1 MPMSVQQSLA
11 EVWVSSGLI
20 PFGIIII
27 FITSTTVWP
36 QVKQQGTQP
45 HPSTENWIKDLL
57 NMALNME
64 Q

>member
-1 MPMSVQQSLA
+1 MSVQQSLA
-11 EVWVSSGLI
+11 EAWVSGLI

-36 QVKQQGTQP
+36 QVKQQGTHP